1 MYIRHS
7 SILPFFHSSLQIE
20 PLSFINAVGCLHL
33 GIHFNKNSFKG
44 KDDLEVVS
52 YLILLGEEADDAG

>member
-1 MYIRHS
+1 
-7 SILPFFHSSLQIE
+7 LQIE